1 LAGLGLAQQQ
11 TYPPSNSTPPTFPQG
26 QTPRHQMP
34 PDQEAPPNDELS
46 SAQVEQQIQRGLNS
60 EPKLENTNVSAKT
73 DDRSVVLTGTVNT
86 EKQHDVAMRIARSY
100 AGKREIV
107 DNIKLK

>member
-1 LAGLGLAQQQ
+1 
-11 TYPPSNSTPPTFPQG
+11 
-26 QTPRHQMP
+26 MP